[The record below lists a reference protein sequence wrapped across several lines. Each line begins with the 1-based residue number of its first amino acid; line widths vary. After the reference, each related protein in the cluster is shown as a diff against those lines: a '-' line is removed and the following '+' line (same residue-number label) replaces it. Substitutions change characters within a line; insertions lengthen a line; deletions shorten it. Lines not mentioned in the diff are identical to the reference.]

1 MVVKAFSGEEKAL
14 KHFNKINDKLYENSW
29 KSQFMSGLMMPL
41 MHFISN
47 LGYVATAVVGA
58 WLAFNGKLSI

>member
-1 MVVKAFSGEEKAL
+1 
-14 KHFNKINDKLYENSW
+14 
-29 KSQFMSGLMMPL
+29 MMPL

-47 LGYVATAVVGA
+47 IGYVFSALIGA